1 MRIIANIIL
10 HKCPSDKSFVKIRR
24 KIRRKWRKSNKSRDI
39 DSDAELSEIVADI
52 RSRGMTPH
60 LFVGEARLKNG
71 GIADAMIRNGDVYIR
86 VDSPEWTAT
95 QNWEHEKFHG
105 ILGKSREMIRDLW
118 QQMKIS

>member
-1 MRIIANIIL
+1 MTFAKYGENCGENGENL
-10 HKCPSDKSFVKIRR
+10 T
-24 KIRRKWRKSNKSRDI
+24 KSRDI

-105 ILGKSREMIRDLW
+105 ILGKSREMIRNLW
-118 QQMKIS
+118 QQLKIS